1 MRGAQRLERGHIG
14 GIAGGRCKLVDSA
27 GPGLTDGP
35 VVEVEVPP
43 LLRRRPHGAALL
55 HIPGGRFRA
64 QGNCD
69 AGC

>member
-1 MRGAQRLERGHIG
+1 MLVTV
-14 GIAGGRCKLVDSA
+14 LTVDSA

-55 HIPGGRFRA
+55 HIPGGRIRA